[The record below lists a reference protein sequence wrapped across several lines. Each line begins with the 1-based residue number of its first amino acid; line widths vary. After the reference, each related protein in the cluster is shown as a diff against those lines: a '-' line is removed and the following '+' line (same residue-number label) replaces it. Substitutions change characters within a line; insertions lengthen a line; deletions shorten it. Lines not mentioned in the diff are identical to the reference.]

1 MIGRRIPIAWVAAAT
16 AIALVA
22 GAALRG
28 AISEPASET
37 TSTPTDGPTAT
48 RGVVRTSATG
58 PKRWIDGIP
67 SGFAHD
73 EDGALAASTTFITL
87 GGSVVNAGPAAVRP
101 VISAISASSTAERRV
116 AETVVALD
124 DLRSRLSGGTGPVV
138 LVQAP
143 VMVRI
148 DDYSD
153 ERASITMWT
162 TTVLARRGVADP
174 QSTWS
179 TVTFELVW
187 ERGDWRLL
195 SETSIAGPTPDQS
208 SDAVPP
214 SFDEFESALRGSR
227 PIGSER

>member
-1 MIGRRIPIAWVAAAT
+1 M
-16 AIALVA
+16 
-22 GAALRG
+22 
-28 AISEPASET
+28 
-37 TSTPTDGPTAT
+37 
-48 RGVVRTSATG
+48 RTSATG

-73 EDGALAASTTFITL
+73 EDGALAAATTFITL
-87 GGSVVNAGPAAVRP
+87 GGSLVNAGPAAVRP

-138 LVQAP
+138 LVHAP

-195 SETSIAGPTPDQS
+195 SETSVAVPTPDQS
-208 SDAVPP
+208 SDAVRP
-214 SFDEFESALRGSR
+214 SFDEFESAVRGSHAVGGGR
-227 PIGSER
+227 